1 MKIRPDRLGSL
12 TRRLKR
18 DERGA
23 TLILVAIAILPLTI
37 AVGVSIDYARAARL
51 QTKINAIAD
60 AASLAAVTTPMMA
73 QRSSE
78 ACDAARRLF
87 VSQSAGLP
95 DLTLNDTGS
104 DLAVSVTDNA
114 STVPCATTRST
125 ITAAY
130 QRTSSLTWN
139 GRVKNMFAG
148 LLGIPSLAI
157 GGTSRANAA
166 VAPTMDFYLLL
177 DTSGSMSFPSTSAGI
192 TKMRQVAN
200 GCAFACHSVADA
212 TAQTKSGA
220 IASYYD
226 VAVSYGIPQRIDDA
240 KVAISKLMTM
250 VDDVADKNDTT
261 YRTAL
266 ATFAAKD
273 QRANNFFKM
282 RQPLTSTLPDVAT
295 AARSAST
302 SLYYKNQWPTKDFS
316 NNDTDTATD
325 DAFSRMN
332 DNMTTAGNGSKSSTD
347 RPQAVLFL
355 ITDGMRDEFRANGKP
370 EIAINTA
377 WCTTIKNRGIRI
389 GILYTEYL
397 KSSLDGDTWSQ
408 QNVVPNLWTI
418 EPALKS
424 CASDSLFYKVTTD
437 DDISVGLEK
446 LFRQAVTTA
455 RIIQ

>member
-130 QRTSSLTWN
+130 QRTSSVTWN

-220 IASYYD
+220 MASYYD
-226 VAVSYGIPQRIDDA
+226 VAVSYGIPLRIDDA
-240 KVAISKLMTM
+240 KVAIGKLMTM
-250 VDDVADKNDTT
+250 VDDVPDKNDTT
-261 YRTAL
+261 YRAAL

-332 DNMTTAGNGSKSSTD
+332 DNMTPQVTD
-347 RPQAVLFL
+347 P
-355 ITDGMRDEFRANGKP
+355 RA
-370 EIAINTA
+370 A
-377 WCTTIKNRGIRI
+377 RI
-389 GILYTEYL
+389 GHRQSCFLLPMACGTNFERTASRKSRSTPRGAPQSRIVESGSAFSTPNTSKARWTETPGRSRTSCL
-397 KSSLDGDTWSQ
+397 TSGRSSQ
-408 QNVVPNLWTI
+408 P
-418 EPALKS
+418 
-424 CASDSLFYKVTTD
+424 
-437 DDISVGLEK
+437 
-446 LFRQAVTTA
+446 
-455 RIIQ
+455 

>member
-1 MKIRPDRLGSL
+1 MTARRFHVGAL
-12 TRRLKR
+12 TRRLRR

-23 TLILVAIAILPLTI
+23 TLILVALAILPLTI

-73 QRSSE
+73 QRSSD

-87 VSQSAGLP
+87 VSQAAGLP
-95 DLTLNDTGS
+95 DLTLNDAGS

-114 STVPCATTRST
+114 STTACATTRSA
-125 ITAAY
+125 ITEAY
-130 QRTSSLTWN
+130 QRTSSVTWN
-139 GRVKNMFAG
+139 GRVKNLFGG
-148 LLGIPSLAI
+148 LLGVPSLAI

-200 GCAFACHSVADA
+200 GCAFACHSTNDA
-212 TAQTKSGA
+212 TAKTKDGA
-220 IASYYD
+220 TASYYD
-226 VAVSYGIPQRIDDA
+226 VAISYGIPLRIDDA
-240 KVAISKLMTM
+240 KVAIGKLMTM
-250 VDDVADKNDTT
+250 VADVAQKNDTS
-261 YRTAL
+261 YRAAL

-273 QRANNFFKM
+273 QRATNFFRM
-282 RQPLTSTLPDVAT
+282 RQSLTDTLPDVAT
-295 AARSAST
+295 AARSATT
-302 SLYYKNQWPTKDFS
+302 SLYYKNGWPTKDFS

-332 DNMTTAGNGSKSSTD
+332 ENMATPGNGSKNSSD
-347 RPQAVLFL
+347 RPQAVMFL
-355 ITDGMRDEFRANGKP
+355 ITDGMRDETRSNGKP

-397 KSSLDGDTWSQ
+397 KSSMDGDSWSQ
-408 QNVVPNLWTI
+408 QNVVPYLYTV

-424 CASDSLFYKVTTD
+424 CASDNLYYKVTTD
-437 DDISVGLEK
+437 DDISTGLEK
-446 LFRQAVTTA
+446 LFRQAVATA